1 VDLTQITPD
10 EIILWDWGWGA
21 INATMAFTWAVMAL
35 LGVGSW
41 LVTRHLTTG
50 PGMSRWQ
57 NLLEVVVDYMRR
69 QIIEIGDQP
78 ARRYLPFVGTL
89 FVFIA
94 VSNLLLIVPGFIAP
108 TASLSTTAA
117 LALCVF
123 VAVPIYGIA
132 ATGVRTYLRQYVQPT
147 VFMLPF
153 NVIGEL
159 TRTLALAV
167 RLFGNVLSS
176 TKIVAILLAVAP
188 LIFPAVLSVLGLV
201 TGLIQAYIF
210 AVLAMVYIASGTRA
224 HGRAAPGPTA
234 DHPDPVTVVGGVGS
248 PIPQQEES

>member
-1 VDLTQITPD
+1 MDLTRLTPD
-10 EIILWDWGWGA
+10 EVVLLDWGWGA
-21 INATMAFTWAVMAL
+21 INATIAFTWLVMAV

-41 LVTRHLTTG
+41 LVTRRLSTG
-50 PGMSRWQ
+50 PQMSRWQ
-57 NLLEVVVDYMRR
+57 NALEVCVDYVRR
-69 QIIEIGDQP
+69 QIVEISGDRP
-78 ARRYLPFVGTL
+78 GRYLPFVGTL
-89 FVFIA
+89 FLFIA
-94 VSNLLLIVPGFIAP
+94 LSNTLTIVPGFEAP

-132 ATGVRTYLRQYVQPT
+132 ATGLRAYLRQYVRPT
-147 VFMLPF
+147 FFMLPF

-188 LIFPAVLSVLGLV
+188 LLFPAVLSVLGLV

-224 HGRAAPGPTA
+224 DDTAAEGAGVGRAAGA
-234 DHPDPVTVVGGVGS
+234 DASTR
-248 PIPQQEES
+248 EES